1 MVPPGR
7 HRSQSGPEWRQ
18 LPGLGGRT
26 VRRAFGASGWSWG
39 ESVGRFLG
47 VDGGVVA
54 LLCVGGLGS
63 GLEAA
68 PHPTNARE
76 SDGCQGVWCR
86 AAAWMRQ
93 RLTPGLTPGRGGWR
107 R

>member
-1 MVPPGR
+1 MVRPGR

-54 LLCVGGLGS
+54 LLRVGGLGS
-63 GLEAA
+63 GHEAA
-68 PHPTNARE
+68 PCRTNARE
-76 SDGCQGVWCR
+76 DGGCHSVWCR
-86 AAAWMRQ
+86 AAA
-93 RLTPGLTPGRGGWR
+93 
-107 R
+107 